1 MGSAARRHRRW
12 RLRVRSPLVPVGLA
26 LVPLAPAR
34 LLDGDGHSEVAAAG
48 ALVGCLL
55 AGRGGHTILVERRDA
70 CEAAHDPARQLLARR
85 RAAGCDLDR
94 DAPPCTYHPGALGLV
109 RCHRLR
115 APSGGRGACGFRV
128 AGVRLVVAAG
138 CAQAGRRLGSP
149 WGLREH
155 RIPGLG
161 SSHRVDWLC
170 CRCAWTV
177 VAVVAAG
184 EVAGR
189 EHRDAAAAPAGGD
202 AGGIDHACGWRGQR
216 RGHGRRSE
224 QCERRGVGGI
234 PCEGVPS

>member
-1 MGSAARRHRRW
+1 MGSAARRHRHW
-12 RLRVRSPLVPVGLA
+12 RLGVRSPLEPVGLA

-34 LLDGDGHSEVAAAG
+34 LRDGDVPSEVAAPG

-55 AGRGGHTILVERRDA
+55 AGRGGHNIFVEQRDA
-70 CEAAHDPARQLLARR
+70 CEAAHDPARQLLARC

-109 RCHRLR
+109 RCHPLR

-138 CAQAGRRLGSP
+138 CAHAGRRLGCP
-149 WGLREH
+149 GGLREL
-155 RIPGLG
+155 RVAGRG
-161 SSHRVDWLC
+161 FSHRDDWLC
-170 CRCAWTV
+170 CRFAWTV
-177 VAVVAAG
+177 VPVVAVG

-189 EHRDAAAAPAGGD
+189 ERRDAAAAPAGGD
-202 AGGIDHACGWRGQR
+202 AGGIDDACGWRGQH

-224 QCERRGVGGI
+224 QCERGGIGAI